1 MRLPLPHFVLFTL
14 LSVVGLSTAAEP
26 PNFLFIFADDQAPD
40 TIRALGNDEIHTPNL
55 DTLVANGTTFTR
67 AYNSGAWG
75 GAVCMASRM
84 MLVTGRQLWHAHK
97 DYPKTDEY
105 QKNNKTWPQ
114 LLASG
119 KGYETYFSGKWHVKM
134 DANKAFTHCTNVRPG
149 MPNQTKQG
157 YNRPIDGQEDV
168 WSPYDPTF
176 EGFWKGG
183 THWSE
188 VLGNDAVQYLSM
200 AQKSKAP
207 FFMYLAFNAP
217 HDPRQAPKEFVD
229 MYPSKDI
236 KVPESFLP
244 IYPHCEGMGAGKGL
258 RDEKLAPFPRT
269 EHAIQVNRQEYYAII
284 THLDTQVGRMLDAL
298 KATGKKDNTYIFFTA
313 DHGLGCGHHGLLGK
327 QNMYD
332 HSVRVP
338 WIINGPGIEAGK
350 KIDTPIYLQDV
361 MATTFDLA
369 GMDKPEQVQFDSVMP
384 KLRGEDSG
392 DRPIYG
398 GYTMTQRMVT
408 AEGYKLILY
417 PKIKVKRLY
426 HIAEDPLELTDL
438 ASNPDADKRMKTL
451 FSEFLELQKTMGDPL
466 DVASLYPE
474 LL

>member
-1 MRLPLPHFVLFTL
+1 MRLLPFLFTL
-14 LSVVGLSTAAEP
+14 LSIIGLAAAAEP

-40 TIRALGNDEIHTPNL
+40 TINALGNDEIQTPNL
-55 DTLVANGTTFTR
+55 DKLVRNGTTFNR

-97 DYPKTDEY
+97 DYPNTADY

-134 DANKAFTHCTNVRPG
+134 DANKTFTHCTNVRPG

-200 AQKSKAP
+200 AEKSEAP

-217 HDPRQAPKEFVD
+217 HDPRQAPKKFVD

-236 KVPESFLP
+236 NVPESFLP
-244 IYPHCEGMGAGKGL
+244 IYPYCEGMGAGKRL

-269 EHAIQVNRQEYYAII
+269 EHAVQVNRQEYYAII

-298 KATGKKDNTYIFFTA
+298 EATGKKDNTYIFFTA

-369 GMDKPEQVQFDSVMP
+369 GMDKPDQVQFDSVMP

-408 AEGYKLILY
+408 ADGYKLILY

-426 HIAEDPLELTDL
+426 HIAADPLELTDL
-438 ASNPDADKRMKTL
+438 ASNPDAAKRMKEL
-451 FSEFLELQKTMGDPL
+451 FAQFLELQETMADPL
-466 DVASLYPE
+466 DVKTVYPE